1 MCYTVVFL
9 NRIKSAICCFLHG
22 NSSKPEESHS
32 VWINQLK
39 TIAPFLSL
47 NADAD
52 GEIQDFPDG
61 DGGRQPLSLEKVLLK
76 TAWKWKKLDQE
87 KAVRG
92 GRCQSVEIILQNTQ
106 RFKFNISVSRA
117 TRLEPKRV
125 KCIWD
130 VEWCIIYL
138 TNRWNLRSKIRPLPG
153 LCKTK
158 MQTRKR

>member
-1 MCYTVVFL
+1 MLFF
-9 NRIKSAICCFLHG
+9 IHG

-52 GEIQDFPDG
+52 AEIQDFPDG
-61 DGGRQPLSLEKVLLK
+61 DGGRQPLSLGQKPTIWKKVLLK

-87 KAVRG
+87 KEARG

-106 RFKFNISVSRA
+106 KFKFNISVSRA

-125 KCIWD
+125 KCIMD

-138 TNRWNLRSKIRPLPG
+138 TNRWKLRSKIRPLPG